1 MILGFVVVSVKK
13 TDTLRLAGWLAGWLA
28 GRTVS
33 MGKTKGFLSVCC
45 LGRACRQGGRQAK
58 MRNLRKRRT
67 DVAVAYRGSK

>member
-13 TDTLRLAGWLAGWLA
+13 TDTLRLAGWLAGW
-28 GRTVS
+28 TVS

>member
-13 TDTLRLAGWLAGWLA
+13 TDTLRLAGW
-28 GRTVS
+28 TVS